1 MSDYETIDYIFI
13 LILLLST
20 LFGMARGFVREFFTL
35 LNVTLALL
43 FTFYFFPNS
52 YDFFAKQ
59 FTNNTMIVA
68 CAGFGVFF
76 VSWIIIAIINSYL
89 IDSLGSIKGSG
100 FDRLLGTAFG
110 LLRGALIII
119 AIYLGIVMGYKA
131 QDDEKNLPEWMLH
144 AKTYGLVKMQAKY
157 FVEMM
162 PDRFQQ
168 IYRSG
173 TEHMMTNVVESVSPH
188 GLLSDEERK
197 MLDYGLTTKNTD
209 TLRQIIHAM
218 PPTLGR
224 SMDFYDLGKLDR
236 KEFKI
241 YVQDLISDYDY
252 ALRDNR
258 IKPTIP
264 AKNVESLKKSVEAI
278 EEVQQDLYKGGVY

>member
-1 MSDYETIDYIFI
+1 MSNYETIDYIFI

-43 FTFYFFPNS
+43 FTFFFYPNS

-59 FTNNTMIVA
+59 FTNNTAIVA
-68 CAGFGVFF
+68 CAGFGVFII
-76 VSWIIIAIINSYL
+76 SWVIIAIVNSYV
-89 IDSLGSIKGSG
+89 ISSMGSIKGSG

-110 LLRGALIII
+110 LLRGGLIII
-119 AIYLGIVMGYKA
+119 AVFLGIVMGYKA
-131 QDDEKNLPEWMLH
+131 QDDETNLPEWMLH
-144 AKTYGLVKMQAKY
+144 AKTYNLVKMQSKY

-173 TEHMMTNVVESVSPH
+173 SEHLMTDVVESVSPH

-209 TLRQIIHAM
+209 TLRQIIHQL

-224 SMDFYDLGKLDR
+224 SMDFYDLGKLN
-236 KEFKI
+236 KPEFKT
-241 YVQDLISDYDY
+241 YVTDLLDDYDL
-252 ALRDNR
+252 ALSTGR
-258 IKPTIP
+258 IKPSIP
-264 AKNVESLKKSVEAI
+264 TKNVDSLKKSVNAI
-278 EEVQQDLYKGGVY
+278 EEDKQDLYKGGVY